1 MNLIEAVVVA
11 SIFFSLDET
20 TSSFNARG
28 AAIFV
33 LILLNAFGSL
43 LEIIG
48 LYAKRNIVEKH
59 KRYVLY
65 HPSAESLAS
74 MIMDMPYKLT
84 NCICTVVLYYFM
96 VNLRQEPGRFFFF
109 LLNSFFLTL
118 SMSMFF
124 RLFASLTKTIEQAL
138 APASVILIGMTL
150 YTGFPIPVEYM
161 RGWASWIRWIN
172 PAYYGFESAML
183 NEFVDRQ
190 FPCDQM
196 VPTGPEYASIPNN
209 AMTCAVKGARPG
221 ENVVDGTEYV
231 RVAFGY
237 VNSSK
242 WRNFGILVAFTM
254 GLCAAHLIVSEIVA
268 AARSKG
274 EVLVFK
280 RGALREQQKSAVV
293 ADEEHQVPPGRRD
306 DLEKKEAVQANV
318 EKQTSILHWQDVSY
332 TVKTGGGE
340 RLILDNVDGW
350 VKPGTLTAL
359 MGVSGV
365 S

>member
-1 MNLIEAVVVA
+1 
-11 SIFFSLDET
+11 
-20 TSSFNARG
+20 
-28 AAIFV
+28 
-33 LILLNAFGSL
+33 
-43 LEIIG
+43 
-48 LYAKRNIVEKH
+48 
-59 KRYVLY
+59 
-65 HPSAESLAS
+65 
-74 MIMDMPYKLT
+74 
-84 NCICTVVLYYFM
+84 
-96 VNLRQEPGRFFFF
+96 
-109 LLNSFFLTL
+109 
-118 SMSMFF
+118 
-124 RLFASLTKTIEQAL
+124 
-138 APASVILIGMTL
+138 
-150 YTGFPIPVEYM
+150 
-161 RGWASWIRWIN
+161 
-172 PAYYGFESAML
+172 ML

-196 VPTGPEYASIPNN
+196 VPAGPEYADIPNS

-221 ENVVDGTEYV
+221 ESFVDGTEYV

-242 WRNFGILVAFTM
+242 WRNFGILVAFTIA
-254 GLCAAHLIVSEIVA
+254 LCVAHLIVSELVA

-280 RGALREQQKSAVV
+280 RGALREQQKGAVV
-293 ADEEHQVPPGRRD
+293 GDEEHQVPPGRRS
-306 DLEKKEAVQANV
+306 DLEKEKESVQANV

-365 S
+365 SGDLSDQYMSTHANNVTGWQDHASRRTCESRHHGRCDGRYVGGRCAS